1 MASTPRSDYEVDYTD
16 DRLVRLLLGRIV
28 EPEDRLFIELREHLP
43 PAELLRA
50 IVGDGAPSMPWPE
63 QLRPRFAARLAG
75 LRLRLARSDP
85 DADLACGL
93 AADARFLVPGDPQW
107 PRQLDDLGAR
117 APFGLWMIGALPAE
131 SPVVSMV
138 GARACTGY
146 GNQAAGQLAADLARQ
161 GAVVVSGGAI
171 GVDGAA
177 HRGALAVG
185 GHTVA
190 VLACGIDRSYPAT
203 HAALIQVIGERGAVL
218 AELPPGTSPARFR
231 FLARNRLIAALGL
244 GTIVVE
250 AAVRSGSLV
259 TAHQAAELGRAV
271 FAVPGPVTS
280 SQSTGANLL
289 LSDGAVP
296 ALDAAQILAELGIE
310 SKPRRTA
317 APPRRGAP
325 AARPAGQAPPAA
337 PVDPV
342 GVLVREA
349 LPTLRS
355 GRASEVLELAAET
368 GLEPARVLASLGL
381 LAALGQAVK
390 TGAGWA
396 LK

>member
-1 MASTPRSDYEVDYTD
+1 MASTPRFEYEIDYAD
-16 DRLVRLLLGRIV
+16 DRVVRLLLGRII
-28 EPEDRLFIELREHLP
+28 EPEDRLFTELREHVP

-50 IVGDGAPSMPWPE
+50 IVEAGAPPRSWPE
-63 QLRPRFAARLAG
+63 QLGPRLAARLTG

-85 DADLACGL
+85 DADLARGL

-117 APFGLWMIGALPAE
+117 APLGLWMIGRLPLEPPA
-131 SPVVSMV
+131 VSMV

-146 GNQAAGQLAADLARQ
+146 GNQAAGQLAAELARQ

-171 GVDGAA
+171 GIDGAA

-218 AELPPGTSPARFR
+218 AELPPGTGPARFR

-296 ALDAAQILAELGIE
+296 ALDATQILAELGIDPE
-310 SKPRRTA
+310 PRHA
-317 APPRRGAP
+317 APPRPSAP
-325 AARPAGQAPPAA
+325 AAGRASAA

-342 GVLVREA
+342 SELVREA

-368 GLEPARVLASLGL
+368 GLAPARVLASLGL